1 MDVRP
6 NSQKMLRVL
15 PDHFTGH
22 AAQEG
27 ASRGGFT
34 LGFPKVWLKPAE
46 AVSWLSHAK
55 WNVRFGSLADILT
68 SPRHVRFSSNN
79 GHWAAHSNQHLA
91 VGL

>member
-1 MDVRP
+1 
-6 NSQKMLRVL
+6 MLRVL

-46 AVSWLSHAK
+46 AVFVAIACETECALWVIS
-55 WNVRFGSLADILT
+55 
-68 SPRHVRFSSNN
+68 
-79 GHWAAHSNQHLA
+79 GH
-91 VGL
+91 